1 MELIQSFTPEA
12 FAGYSA
18 LGAALIIPTVEL
30 IRAHVLKSLQGAWVV
45 LLSVGVGA
53 AYGALGG
60 VAGYVEGGVR
70 CGDRV
75 RRVGGVIGIGRK
87 QVPRQADAPKSRGLT
102 ERATPPASPGTV
114 RAAHARNRAR

>member
-30 IRAHVLKSLQGAWVV
+30 ARAHVLKTLEGAWVV
-45 LLSVGVGA
+45 LLSVAVGA

-60 VAGYVEGGVR
+60 VAGYVEGGVVAAL
-70 CGDRV
+70 GFGAWAGLLASGANKYLD
-75 RRVGGVIGIGRK
+75 K
-87 QVPRQADAPKSRGLT
+87 MTHPKAKG
-102 ERATPPASPGTV
+102 
-114 RAAHARNRAR
+114 

>member
-60 VAGYVEGGVR
+60 VAGYVEGGFPAA
-70 CGDRV
+70 
-75 RRVGGVIGIGRK
+75 IGFGAWAGLLASGANK
-87 QVPRQADAPKSRGLT
+87 YLDKLTHPKAEG
-102 ERATPPASPGTV
+102 
-114 RAAHARNRAR
+114 